1 MQNGVKSK
9 CLSGEQSL
17 ELLVG
22 RIQDFV
28 KTGYAI
34 IMVLSE
40 GTPYYSIYV
49 YMYISVCI
57 YIYVYMCICI
67 YMCVCVCEFVTRT

>member
-1 MQNGVKSK
+1 MQYGAKSK

-49 YMYISVCI
+49 YMYIFVCI
-57 YIYVYMCICI
+57 YICIHVYMYI
-67 YMCVCVCEFVTRT
+67 YVCVCVSL